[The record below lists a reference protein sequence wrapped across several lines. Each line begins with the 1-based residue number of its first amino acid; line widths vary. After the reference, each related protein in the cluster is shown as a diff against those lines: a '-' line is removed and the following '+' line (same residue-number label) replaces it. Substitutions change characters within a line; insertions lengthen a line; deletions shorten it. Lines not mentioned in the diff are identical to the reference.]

1 MKQGKGTDVLGAD
14 DPRSEGIGVIYVSPN
29 DDRKS
34 VLAAILTQ
42 EKLGRKQVAV
52 VLPPNQNKA
61 FQRPGD
67 FDDLKTMR
75 RKMQTQV
82 IFIAPSGPGPA
93 EFARQRRFLVYSSLE
108 SYAKA
113 LRDEVPVE
121 SATKKSWLFGSPRAK
136 ADDAATSTNG
146 NTQRIP
152 TATQE
157 LDTPANRHSPS
168 YEDDENEHDHNGSM
182 LPLAAGAAFAGGAA
196 IAEGSAFNGH
206 TQGGNQTATPPHD
219 FMDDEDDLGP
229 PPTSPARTSAPAD
242 LYGPT
247 QTIPPSHSADAATD
261 GGSIIDLR
269 SRRSSKATLPLT
281 PREPAPVPVTPIV
294 APESDSTT
302 NLPRPRRS
310 TGKMAAAV
318 GVGAGAAAV
327 AAATPTR
334 ASASQGRASA
344 AAGAGAVAPRP
355 GGPGGIPPRSTPPGG
370 GRGKG
375 RGPRSRVGWVVLAL
389 VVLAIAL
396 LSCGGLMAYAQP
408 KSLPGQI
415 AHSLVTSQQSPA
427 SITITPN
434 SQTVQD
440 TYTLVGA
447 NTTNPTSRQVAVH
460 TITGAAQS
468 AAIPVR
474 ATGHAQHAATAA
486 TGQITF
492 S

>member
-121 SATKKSWLFGSPRAK
+121 SATKKGWLFGSPRAK

-157 LDTPANRHSPS
+157 LDTPANRRLPS

-196 IAEGSAFNGH
+196 IAADSAFNGH
-206 TQGGNQTATPPHD
+206 TPGGNQTATPAHD

-247 QTIPPSHSADAATD
+247 QTIPLSHSADAATD

-334 ASASQGRASA
+334 APASQGRASA

-370 GRGKG
+370 GG
-375 RGPRSRVGWVVLAL
+375 RGNGRNSRRRASWIILAL
-389 VVLAIAL
+389 
-396 LSCGGLMAYAQP
+396 SF
-408 KSLPGQI
+408 
-415 AHSLVTSQQSPA
+415 SPWWFPA
-427 SITITPN
+427 VRLHTH
-434 SQTVQD
+434 
-440 TYTLVGA
+440 
-447 NTTNPTSRQVAVH
+447 NPTVRLANLHATSLHRNSRQLPSPSHRTARLFR
-460 TITGAAQS
+460 
-468 AAIPVR
+468 IPIPLLVPTRPILLR
-474 ATGHAQHAATAA
+474 ARSPFTPLPEPPNRLP
-486 TGQITF
+486 
-492 S
+492 SL